1 MHSGHVNLAF
11 ERPLG
16 HAYRGLSSALHM
28 IIEVAY
34 INRNRGNQRA
44 PRVQCAGDL
53 LFRMLCPVDLAPVR
67 TAGQC
72 SALSFFMFANISSIH
87 FIWFYSRDGKP
98 ANLLPSSSPPE
109 NPAPAAVP
117 RQQRYAATISAMT
130 VLLNVMSFQS
140 PGASNSNRMPSRLAG
155 WRCHKFVTNK
165 FRIPEP
171 GGLGEAAHCQRRG
184 VPGASSTPMQIGRA
198 SCRER
203 V

>member
-1 MHSGHVNLAF
+1 LTLLPFALLAN
-11 ERPLG
+11 
-16 HAYRGLSSALHM
+16 AA
-28 IIEVAY
+28 
-34 INRNRGNQRA
+34 
-44 PRVQCAGDL
+44 
-53 LFRMLCPVDLAPVR
+53 
-67 TAGQC
+67 
-72 SALSFFMFANISSIH
+72 ALSFFMFANISSIH

-155 WRCHKFVTNK
+155 WRCHEFVTNK

-184 VPGASSTPMQIGRA
+184 VPGASSTPMPGVARHSILGRPITQ
-198 SCRER
+198 SLHPPPSELSDI
-203 V
+203 